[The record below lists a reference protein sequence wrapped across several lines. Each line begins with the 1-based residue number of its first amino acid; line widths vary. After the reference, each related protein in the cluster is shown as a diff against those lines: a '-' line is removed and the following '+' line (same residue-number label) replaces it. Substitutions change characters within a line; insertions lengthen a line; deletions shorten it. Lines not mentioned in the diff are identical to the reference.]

1 MERSILAEPMT
12 AMPDFADLVPR
23 EPNGHFSNAAL
34 AAKSAAGGVRTFAR
48 WKIAELT
55 ASKRTFSRY
64 VSFSYLAVIVDFLRY
79 S

>member
-1 MERSILAEPMT
+1 MAAFQTLHWQRRAPRAEC
-12 AMPDFADLVPR
+12 VP
-23 EPNGHFSNAAL
+23 SL
-34 AAKSAAGGVRTFAR
+34 R

-64 VSFSYLAVIVDFLRY
+64 VSFSYLAVIIDFLRY

>member
-34 AAKSAAGGVRTFAR
+34 AAKSATGGVRTFAALENR
-48 WKIAELT
+48 
-55 ASKRTFSRY
+55 
-64 VSFSYLAVIVDFLRY
+64 
-79 S
+79 

>member
-34 AAKSAAGGVRTFAR
+34 AAKSARAECGPSLR